1 VNHTALGAL
10 FGAAAA
16 VGLVL
21 AVASLPPLRR
31 PGLHVR
37 VAPYV
42 RDTAA
47 PSRLLAAPTPTVT
60 PLPTLERLLRPVLG
74 DLVRLIDRAM
84 GGAGSTRRRLEATG
98 SELTLEQFRVE
109 QVIWGAGG
117 LLGGIVVMLV
127 LLASD
132 PRRSPAPLLLLTLV
146 ATLGGVV
153 ARDRYLTHQVR
164 ERERRMVAEFPTVAE
179 LLALAVAAG
188 EGPVGAL
195 ERVTSISRGELVR
208 ELARAL
214 ADARAG
220 ASLVQALDG
229 IARRTS
235 LPLLARFVDG
245 ITIAVE
251 RGTPLAEVLRAQ
263 AVDVREAGKRALMDA
278 AGKKEIAMMVPIVFL
293 ILPTTILFLLY
304 PGFVNLDIASP

>member
-1 VNHTALGAL
+1 MNRAAVGALLGA
-10 FGAAAA
+10 GTAT
-16 VGLVL
+16 GLVL
-21 AVASLPPLRR
+21 AIASAPPLRR
-31 PGLHVR
+31 PRLHAR
-37 VAPYV
+37 IAPYV
-42 RDTAA
+42 RDSAA
-47 PSRLLAAPTPTVT
+47 PSRLLSAPVRTLT
-60 PLPTLERLLRPVLG
+60 PLPTLERLIRPILG
-74 DLVRLIDRAM
+74 DLVRVVDRAM
-84 GGAGSTRRRLEATG
+84 GGVGSTRRRLDASG
-98 SELTLEQFRVE
+98 SDLTLEQFRVE
-109 QVIWGAGG
+109 QVLWGAGG
-117 LLGGIVVMLV
+117 LLGGVVLTLL

-132 PRRSPAPLLLLTLV
+132 PGRSPVPLLLLTV
-146 ATLGGVV
+146 VTTLGGVV
-153 ARDRYLTHQVR
+153 GRDRYLTHQVR

-188 EGPVGAL
+188 EGPVAAL
-195 ERVTSISRGELVR
+195 ERITTISRGELVR

-263 AVDVREAGKRALMDA
+263 AVDVREAGKRSLMDA
-278 AGKKEIAMMVPIVFL
+278 AGKKEIAMMMPIVFL

-304 PGFVNLDIASP
+304 PGFVNLDISSP